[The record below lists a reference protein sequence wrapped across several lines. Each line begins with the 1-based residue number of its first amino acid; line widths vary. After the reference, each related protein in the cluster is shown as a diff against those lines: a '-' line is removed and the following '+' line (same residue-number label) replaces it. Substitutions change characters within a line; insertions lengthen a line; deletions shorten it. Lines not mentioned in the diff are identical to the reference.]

1 MLSEKFW
8 LISATL
14 RPWHSSLVLLLTQLN
29 KVTMSRHQFSI
40 LFFLL
45 FNTFVNAQSKN
56 LSAFTAISTSGSV
69 QVELVKGKAQKA
81 DYTIIK
87 GNEDDLFID
96 VKNNEL
102 TVKIKSK
109 NGMWNRSETKAKVT
123 VYYNGTLKGIDCS
136 AGSSLTSDSEIST
149 SDMDIEVSSGA
160 NCSILLKSEDVNVSA
175 SSGAKVSINGTGN
188 MAVYDASSGS
198 KIDAGNF
205 IASKA
210 NADVS
215 SGASISLHATKK
227 LTADASSGGSIKYKG
242 NPESTNIDS
251 GMSGSIRSY

>member
-1 MLSEKFW
+1 MLSEKFL
-8 LISATL
+8 LINATL
-14 RPWHSSLVLLLTQLN
+14 PSWFSSLVLLVKKLN
-29 KVTMSRHQFSI
+29 KVTMSKHHFSI

-45 FNTFVNAQSKN
+45 FNSYVNAQSKN
-56 LSAFTAISTSGSV
+56 LSEFSSISTSGSV
-69 QVELVKGKAQKA
+69 QVELIKGNTTKAE
-81 DYTIIK
+81 YTIIK

-109 NGMWNRSETKAKVT
+109 NSMWNRSETKAKVT

-136 AGSSLTSDSEIST
+136 AGSSLKSESEINT

-160 NCSILLKSEDVNVSA
+160 NCNILLKTEDVNVSA

-188 MAVYDASSGS
+188 IAVYDASSGS

-205 IASKA
+205 IASNA

-227 LTADASSGGSIKYKG
+227 LTADASSGGSIKYRG